1 MKELQ
6 AEKPALAL
14 ADHGFRVFPLSPN
27 SKVPL
32 KGTHGYKD
40 ATNDLETVF
49 SWIIAEPRMN
59 LGLSLDSLLVVDID
73 IHDSEHNGRESLL
86 KLAKKGYQLPTNTY
100 IEQTPSGGLHYFF
113 KYDGKPTRKVNI
125 LDGIDLLTDFAVIS
139 PSEVN
144 GKPYK
149 PIGKYQIKDAAPAP
163 QWLIDMMKPDEKPDF
178 SFTVVRP
185 SKYKSKIAGNLVS
198 MLNQTIDQGG
208 RNDYLTRICGLLLSS
223 TAASSEVLKTLLKIN
238 NANCI
243 PPLADS
249 EVIGIYKSI
258 LKHELRKK
266 VVNR

>member
-149 PIGKYQIKDAAPAP
+149 PIGKYQIKDAVPAP
-163 QWLIDMMKPDEKPDF
+163 QWLIDMMKPDKKQDF

-185 SKYKSKIAGNLVS
+185 KKYTGRLIDEICVGAVQGN
-198 MLNQTIDQGG
+198 
-208 RNDYLTRICGLLLSS
+208 RNEWLTKTCGLLFATGADPQNIYYLFMN
-223 TAASSEVLKTLLKIN
+223 IN
-238 NANCI
+238 
-243 PPLADS
+243 ADKVGLP
-249 EVIGIYKSI
+249 EKEAQTIFDSI
-258 LKHELRKK
+258 LKRERGKMNSELSN
-266 VVNR
+266 V

>member
-163 QWLIDMMKPDEKPDF
+163 QWLINMMKPDEKPSNTKLEIKF
-178 SFTVVRP
+178 P
-185 SKYKSKIAGNLVS
+185 S
-198 MLNQTIDQGG
+198 
-208 RNDYLTRICGLLLSS
+208 
-223 TAASSEVLKTLLKIN
+223 
-238 NANCI
+238 
-243 PPLADS
+243 
-249 EVIGIYKSI
+249 
-258 LKHELRKK
+258 RKK
-266 VVNR
+266 YMGKLLDEIVAGTEVGNRNEWLTQLAGKLIWTGADAPTVYNMMCFANENLSQPISDKELNVIFRSIVNKERRVAN